1 MGLPVIDRGAG
12 GGGIGLPEDEV
23 RPPELSPASAA
34 CKLESGS
41 AASTTEV
48 VGAAAVGAWV
58 VGAGLGFEAGGCG
71 ARAVDGCGDEAGRAI
86 GGAGRGAGGSSRRGG
101 MAAPLE
107 RTTGRAGA
115 EAGRGGEGGAGG
127 ASAATT
133 AAGCTAGTASGAV
146 GGAAGAGTASTTE
159 TSGAGASGAV
169 TEATGSVALVLAAA
183 FLAGAFLTGTGSSG
197 CSSRTRPSRSAL
209 RRTRS
214 ACASS
219 MLDECVFTPMPRSSE
234 RSSVSLF
241 VRPSSLASSWTRIFA
256 ANVGSPALSWFG
268 ALRRCAQLRARLSS
282 LAQSGSRARSRLRD
296 HRGDPTRRH
305 AGRQP

>member
-1 MGLPVIDRGAG
+1 MGLPVIDRGVG
-12 GGGIGLPEDEV
+12 GGGIGLPDEV
-23 RPPELSPASAA
+23 RPAELSPASAA
-34 CKLESGS
+34 CKLGSGS
-41 AASTTEV
+41 AASTTGL

-71 ARAVDGCGDEAGRAI
+71 ARAVDSCGDEAGRAI

-115 EAGRGGEGGAGG
+115 EVGRGGEGG

-146 GGAAGAGTASTTE
+146 GGAAGAGAASTTE

-169 TEATGSVALVLAAA
+169 AGATGSVALVLAAA

-282 LAQSGSRARSRLRD
+282 LAQSGSRARSRLLD
-296 HRGDPTRRH
+296 HRGDPTRRY